1 MTAPTK
7 IEHPTTGIRG
17 VVFDV
22 NETLSDLRPMADAF
36 EAVGAPGSL
45 AKTWFAGVLRDGF
58 ALSTVGDSARFVTIA
73 EQQLRVVLHSVALR
87 LSLDEAV
94 ESILQK
100 LKNLSLH
107 PDVVD
112 GIRALTG
119 DGLQLLTLSNGS
131 SDLAARLCADA
142 GVRAEFSHLLS
153 VEDAPLWKPAAQ
165 AYRLAS
171 ETSGLALGELLLVAV
186 HPWDIHGASRA
197 GMQTAWVNRTGE
209 PYPTYFDAPDITL
222 GSVRGLADAIR

>member
-1 MTAPTK
+1 MKVERLTAS
-7 IEHPTTGIRG
+7 IRG

-73 EQQLRVVLHSVALR
+73 DLQLRVVLHSVALHV
-87 LSLDEAV
+87 SLDEAV

-112 GIRALTG
+112 GVRALSR
-119 DGLQLLTLSNGS
+119 DGVQLLTLSNGS
-131 SDLAARLCADA
+131 SDLAARLCAHA

-171 ETSGLALGELLLVAV
+171 EASGLALGELLLVAV

-209 PYPTYFDAPDITL
+209 PYPTYFDAPDIAL
-222 GSVRGLADAIR
+222 SSMSGLADAIRSTR